1 MTHQPQRRVS
11 TRTRLDGLARLDVG
25 KDTYSF
31 RIADVSYCGLGLGLH
46 GEVPPLRV
54 GSVVRVMLTLSAGRK
69 PATCPCLETW
79 AVVRRVGATGIGLD
93 WSPSTTVAAEQI
105 IYLVEG
111 AAGTAAN

>member
-1 MTHQPQRRVS
+1 MTHQRQRRVS

-31 RIADVSYCGLGLGLH
+31 RIADVSYCGLGLH

-54 GSVVRVMLTLSAGRK
+54 GSVVRVMLTLTAGRRL
-69 PATCPCLETW
+69 ATCPCLETW
-79 AVVRRVGATGIGLD
+79 AVVRRVGAGGIGLD

-111 AAGTAAN
+111 ASGSAAN